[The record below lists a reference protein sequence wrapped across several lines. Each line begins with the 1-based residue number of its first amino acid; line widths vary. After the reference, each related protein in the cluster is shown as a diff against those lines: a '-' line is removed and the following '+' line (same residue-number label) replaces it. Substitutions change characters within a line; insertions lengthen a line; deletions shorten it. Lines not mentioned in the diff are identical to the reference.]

1 MRIQG
6 RIKMGHYP
14 TPARVVELIRN
25 YLAFPPGQFSS
36 LDPCCGEG
44 DALAGL
50 VAGTSAI
57 TYGVELDH
65 NRQRRARAASTM
77 CCAAA

>member
-6 RIKMGHYP
+6 GIKMGHYP
-14 TPARVVELIRN
+14 TPARVVDLIRN

-44 DALAGL
+44 DALAGP
-50 VAGTSAI
+50 VA
-57 TYGVELDH
+57 E
-65 NRQRRARAASTM
+65 RALSRIGWS
-77 CCAAA
+77 